1 MPKRSKLPLL
11 TGCMDKLDRYI
22 DHGMCEILTL
32 NTIATTTYLQVANLD
47 SKLDHTQNM
56 FERVVRHTHHMQV
69 IMVYCYID
77 LGS

>member
-1 MPKRSKLPLL
+1 
-11 TGCMDKLDRYI
+11 MDKLDRYI
-22 DHGMCEILTL
+22 DHGMCEILTS
-32 NTIATTTYLQVANLD
+32 NTIVETPATTTYLQVAYLD